1 MERTWTSFFTEP
13 CAHARVTRDELVC
26 STSLLTFAQTLPLQP
41 RIPHRKH
48 HCNPLK
54 CIHIKVK
61 LLPKRR
67 FAYIGFL
74 REGDA
79 KSATRYLDQTYLDTS
94 QIGVTAALAY
104 GDAALPRPWS
114 KFSVGSSAN
123 AEAEAQV
130 QRGRPKMVTSAVE
143 AGRRA
148 QQLME
153 QSKAMEG
160 NAAVTRMEKE
170 KALLKKAY
178 GAKIGET
185 DDSELQEFL
194 NAHSSKRSRAWGN
207 DAAVNRTDP
216 KPKQPH
222 TAEAEKKPK
231 VTAKF
236 AAVEG
241 KMYGSRGMPM
251 VRSHVT
257 FEDSD
262 ASEDE
267 YQTIAGNAAGAA
279 NDEGDRKEE
288 DEQTVAKD
296 AAVSDLDYLKSKMKS
311 GGAADDDSDS
321 SDSSDSSGD
330 DRSNASDGGGSD
342 SGRLAATSK
351 SKRKRKKSG
360 KGSLEKETAEDVP
373 AVQPFSF
380 GADGEDAED
389 GAGAAASAEG
399 DQVKDTIAERAK
411 RGIVTIRMRGLPFTA
426 TDDDVLKFFAP
437 MVPLDIRLTENREG
451 KPSGRCFVDF
461 PLKEQPAALAYNRDH
476 MGERYIEVTPDEDD
490 DRPEPAPVVVKP
502 PRKFPMMDP
511 SENTIAENGR
521 IFVRNL
527 AYACTEDDLR
537 ELMEKFGPVSEIFI
551 PIDTQTKKSKA
562 IAFVTFLMPEHAV
575 NAYERLDGQTFQGR
589 LIHILPAKDKRQDD
603 GLADDQG
610 EVDNYKKKRAAKKR
624 EEAQH
629 SFNWNS
635 LFMRADTVADSMAAT
650 FGVEK
655 GELLDPTSKGSLAVR
670 MALGETHIVADN
682 KDFLSEQ
689 GVQLSAFDTR
699 VKKRSKTVILVK
711 NTPHTATEDDYRA
724 TFSKHGTVGRVVVP
738 PSKTMALVEMLEP
751 AEARKAFK
759 GLAYR
764 MFKQVPL
771 FLEWAPDGAF
781 SSTTTTTTAA
791 GAAKR
796 AKEVPASAK
805 GGKTAANDDD
815 DDAANEDADEESTLA
830 ASAAG
835 TTTLFVKN
843 VNFNTT
849 DQMLLAHFEREV
861 PVRNARIATKR
872 NPKTNGKLSMG
883 FGFVEFGSKEDAMKA
898 MKLLQ
903 HSELDDHKIQLKV
916 SSRGAGNDSKERVG
930 KEIKAGGSKLLI
942 RNLAFEADK
951 KEVRELCSAFGQ
963 IKSLRMPKKFDGAH
977 RGFAFVDFV
986 SKKEAKNAFEAL
998 SVSTHLYGRR
1008 LVIEWASDDSS
1019 VEAMQRKTKQ
1029 AFDGNPRFSGNKRI
1043 KFDDISKKGGN
1054 FM

>member
-1 MERTWTSFFTEP
+1 
-13 CAHARVTRDELVC
+13 
-26 STSLLTFAQTLPLQP
+26 
-41 RIPHRKH
+41 
-48 HCNPLK
+48 
-54 CIHIKVK
+54 
-61 LLPKRR
+61 
-67 FAYIGFL
+67 
-74 REGDA
+74 
-79 KSATRYLDQTYLDTS
+79 
-94 QIGVTAALAY
+94 
-104 GDAALPRPWS
+104 
-114 KFSVGSSAN
+114 
-123 AEAEAQV
+123 
-130 QRGRPKMVTSAVE
+130 
-143 AGRRA
+143 
-148 QQLME
+148 
-153 QSKAMEG
+153 
-160 NAAVTRMEKE
+160 
-170 KALLKKAY
+170 
-178 GAKIGET
+178 
-185 DDSELQEFL
+185 
-194 NAHSSKRSRAWGN
+194 
-207 DAAVNRTDP
+207 
-216 KPKQPH
+216 
-222 TAEAEKKPK
+222 
-231 VTAKF
+231 
-236 AAVEG
+236 
-241 KMYGSRGMPM
+241 M

-257 FEDSD
+257 FDDSD
-262 ASEDE
+262 ASDEE
-267 YQTIAGNAAGAA
+267 YQVIGSKNEGAGDAAEGAPK
-279 NDEGDRKEE
+279 DRDDAEE
-288 DEQTVAKD
+288 ASVAKD
-296 AAVSDLDYLKSKMKS
+296 AAVSDLDYLRSKMKS
-311 GGAADDDSDS
+311 GGGDDGDADSDSDDSGDSDSDSDDDSDDSDDDS
-321 SDSSDSSGD
+321 SDSSADEAASGT
-330 DRSNASDGGGSD
+330 AT
-342 SGRLAATSK
+342 AAVA
-351 SKRKRKKSG
+351 KRKRKKSG
-360 KGSLEKETAEDVP
+360 KGPLKKDDEED
-373 AVQPFSF
+373 AAAAAAAAQPFSF
-380 GADGEDAED
+380 VDADEDGD
-389 GAGAAASAEG
+389 GAGAAAEG
-399 DQVKDTIAERAK
+399 EEKKNTIADRAK
-411 RGIVTIRMRGLPFTA
+411 RGIVTIRMRGLPFSA
-426 TDDDVLKFFAP
+426 TEEDVLKFFKP

-461 PLKEQPAALAYNRDH
+461 PLQEQGKALAYNRDH

-490 DRPEPAPVVVKP
+490 DREEPAPVVIKP

-575 NAYERLDGQTFQGR
+575 NAYEQLDGQTFQGR

-610 EVDNYKKKRAAKKR
+610 ETDNYKKKRAAKKR
-624 EEAQH
+624 AEAGH

-655 GELLDPTSKGSLAVR
+655 GEILDPTTAGSLAVR

-682 KDFLSEQ
+682 KEFLSDQ

-711 NTPHTATEDDYRA
+711 NTPHTATEDDFRA

-751 AEARKAFK
+751 AEARKAFR

-781 SSTTTTTTAA
+781 SAATTTTTAA
-791 GAAKR
+791 AAAAEKKR
-796 AKEVPASAK
+796 PAKEVPAAK
-805 GGKTAANDDD
+805 GGKAVGGSGD
-815 DDAANEDADEESTLA
+815 DDADAGEDENEESTLA
-830 ASAAG
+830 AGSSG

-849 DQMLLAHFEREV
+849 DEILLQHFEREV
-861 PVRNARIATKR
+861 PVRSARIATKP

-883 FGFVEFGSKEDAMKA
+883 FGFVEFASKEDAMKA
-898 MKLLQ
+898 MKELQ
-903 HSELDDHKIQLKV
+903 NSELDDHKIQLKV
-916 SSRGAGNDSKERVG
+916 SSRGSNATGREREGKVVKVG
-930 KEIKAGGSKLLI
+930 GTKLLI

-998 SVSTHLYGRR
+998 SISTHLYGRR
-1008 LVIEWASDDSS
+1008 LVIEWASDDNS

-1043 KFDDISKKGGN
+1043 KFDDINRKGGD

>member
-1 MERTWTSFFTEP
+1 MSRLIVKNLPKSIREERLRAVFEK
-13 CAHARVTRDELVC
+13 HGEVT
-26 STSLLTFAQTLPLQP
+26 Q
-41 RIPHRKH
+41 
-48 HCNPLK
+48 
-54 CIHIKVK
+54 VK
-61 LLPKRR
+61 LLPTRR

-74 REGDA
+74 RESDA
-79 KSATRYLDQTYLDTS
+79 KQATRYLDQTYLDTS

-104 GDAALPRPWS
+104 GDAALPRAWS
-114 KFSVGSSAN
+114 KYSVGSSAN
-123 AEAEAQV
+123 AELEQKGK
-130 QRGRPKMVTSAVE
+130 RGRNKMATSAVE

-153 QSKAMEG
+153 HAKSMEG

-170 KALLKKAY
+170 KELLKKAY

-185 DDSELQEFL
+185 DDAELQEFL
-194 NAHSSKRSRAWGN
+194 NAHGSKRARAWGN
-207 DAAVNRTDP
+207 DAAVNKKDP
-216 KPKQPH
+216 NAKVPK
-222 TAEAEKKPK
+222 AKKKEKKPT

-241 KMYGSRGMPM
+241 KI
-251 VRSHVT
+251 
-257 FEDSD
+257 D
-262 ASEDE
+262 ASDEE
-267 YQTIAGNAAGAA
+267 YQVIGSK
-279 NDEGDRKEE
+279 DEGAGDAAEGAPKDRDDAEE
-288 DEQTVAKD
+288 ASVAKD
-296 AAVSDLDYLKSKMKS
+296 AAV
-311 GGAADDDSDS
+311 
-321 SDSSDSSGD
+321 
-330 DRSNASDGGGSD
+330 
-342 SGRLAATSK
+342 
-351 SKRKRKKSG
+351 KRKKSG
-360 KGSLEKETAEDVP
+360 KGPLKKDDEED
-373 AVQPFSF
+373 AAAAAAAAQPFSF
-380 GADGEDAED
+380 VDADEDGD
-389 GAGAAASAEG
+389 GAGAAAEG
-399 DQVKDTIAERAK
+399 EEKKNTIADRAK
-411 RGIVTIRMRGLPFTA
+411 RGIVTIRMRGLPFSA
-426 TDDDVLKFFAP
+426 TEEDVLKFFKP

-461 PLKEQPAALAYNRDH
+461 PLQEQGKALAYNRDH

-490 DRPEPAPVVVKP
+490 DREEPAPVVIKP

-575 NAYERLDGQTFQGR
+575 NAYEQLDGQTFQGR

-610 EVDNYKKKRAAKKR
+610 ETDNYKKKRAAKKR
-624 EEAQH
+624 AEAGH

-655 GELLDPTSKGSLAVR
+655 GEILDPTTAGSLAVR

-682 KDFLSEQ
+682 KEFLSDQ

-711 NTPHTATEDDYRA
+711 NTPHTATEDDFRA

-751 AEARKAFK
+751 AEARKAFR

-781 SSTTTTTTAA
+781 SAATTTTTAA
-791 GAAKR
+791 AAAAEKKR
-796 AKEVPASAK
+796 PAKEVPAAK
-805 GGKTAANDDD
+805 GGKAVGGSGD
-815 DDAANEDADEESTLA
+815 DDADAGEDENEESTLA
-830 ASAAG
+830 AGSSG

-849 DQMLLAHFEREV
+849 DEILLQHFEREV
-861 PVRNARIATKR
+861 PVRSARIATKP

-883 FGFVEFGSKEDAMKA
+883 FGFVEFASKEDAMKA
-898 MKLLQ
+898 MKELQ
-903 HSELDDHKIQLKV
+903 NSELDDHKIQLKV
-916 SSRGAGNDSKERVG
+916 SSRGSNATGREREGKVVKVG
-930 KEIKAGGSKLLI
+930 GTKLLI

-998 SVSTHLYGRR
+998 SISTHLYGRR
-1008 LVIEWASDDSS
+1008 LVIEWASDDNS

-1043 KFDDISKKGGN
+1043 KFDDINRKGGD